1 MSDIQI
7 KYTQQGWECPKCG
20 RVYSPYTIMCQFCGA
35 EEITRTYTNPTSNP
49 TSNPTLEG
57 KNISFV
63 SLDEEKLFKTTE
75 DKNE

>member
-35 EEITRTYTNPTSNP
+35 EEKTRTYTNPT
-49 TSNPTLEG
+49 LEG
-57 KNISFV
+57 KSISFV
-63 SLDEEKLFKTTE
+63 ALDEEKLFKTTE
-75 DKNE
+75 DTNE